1 MKVAN
6 IVSTNKIN
14 VSDEFNVVDSMDK
27 IIHGIPTLIVGIDTV
42 VKHYPDFN
50 ILDICIEPDL
60 YWTFKR
66 TEKRDKFEED
76 LNWFIRKVFS
86 NLMNDI
92 IYIFVDPIQHKP
104 KTLIKIVRKI
114 ASLKDPVTYVHGDMI
129 YIYGERM
136 IFGIDLKLFRYMH
149 VDTDKIKNKI
159 KYISH
164 DFLDDNKILIEYKK
178 DVEALGNKVRY
189 IPYLF
194 TIRHGQNDTSSL
206 IHIPRKG

>member
-14 VSDEFNVVDSMDK
+14 VSDEFNVVSSMGD
-27 IIHGIPTLIVGIDTV
+27 IIHDLPTLIVGIETV
-42 VKHYPDFN
+42 IKHYPEFN
-50 ILDICIEPDL
+50 ILDICIEPNV

-66 TEKRDKFEED
+66 TEKRDKFQED
-76 LNWFIRKVFS
+76 LDWFIRKVY
-86 NLMNDI
+86 NDLMGDI
-92 IYIFVDPIQHKP
+92 VYIFVDPIQHKP

-114 ASLKDPVTYVHGDMI
+114 ASLKDPVTYVHGEMV

-136 IFGIDLKLFRYMH
+136 IFGVDLKLLRYMGA
-149 VDTDKIKNKI
+149 DTEKIKSKIKNK
-159 KYISH
+159 SQV
-164 DFLDDNKILIEYKK
+164 FLDDKKILIEYKK
-178 DVEALGNKVRY
+178 DVETLGNKVRY

-194 TIRHGQNDTSSL
+194 TIRNGQNDTSSL